1 MSSAVAQHSPVPEHH
16 RVGEELS
23 HRKILEVMTG
33 LLAALFT
40 AIISSTI
47 VATALPT
54 IMSDL
59 HGTQRQYTWVIT
71 SSLLAMTV
79 TTPIWGKLADLFD
92 KKVLI
97 QVAIITFVV
106 GSVGAGLSQSVAL
119 LMVCRAVQG
128 VAMGGLT
135 AMVQAIIGSII
146 APRQRGRYSGYMGA
160 TLGVATV
167 AGPLLGGLITDTWG
181 WRWCFYVCVPLAVI
195 ALILLQ
201 VTMKLPVRPRGQVRI
216 DYLGAVLVIIAAAL
230 PMLWVTFA
238 GSDYAWVSWQSAAF
252 VIGFLL
258 AAALAVIVE
267 LKVPQPMVPIRV
279 LRNRITALM
288 IVASIAVG
296 TGMFAATVFLTQY
309 FQLAAGHT
317 PTVAGL
323 MTIPL
328 IVAQMGTAVTAGQI
342 VTRTGRWKPV
352 MLVGSVLL
360 LVGLGGL
367 GLTNHHTAYWQVAV
381 FMALMGIGV
390 GSLIQNIVLAVQNT
404 VDVKDVGASSATI
417 SFFRSLGG
425 AVGVSVL
432 GAVLANQVQH
442 KIASGITQ
450 LGGGAAAKMSGG
462 GMGSD
467 LDIGDLPAP
476 VRSIVHNAYGDVF
489 GHIFLIAGIV
499 AIATLISVIAIK
511 EVPLRTTV
519 EMRPS
524 QEQPSGHAPEHAAV
538 HSEVSGDADGAHP
551 DDPAAARHAPTAVA
565 LDDLS
570 QRSGEGRT
578 HQSASATGLLSRRA
592 PSNPLTKAG
601 ESSVDSSPTNPTA
614 SEIATASGTS
624 SR

>member
-1 MSSAVAQHSPVPEHH
+1 MSSAVAQHSPAPEQH

-23 HRKILEVMTG
+23 HRKILEVMAG

-97 QVAIITFVV
+97 QVAIITFVI
-106 GSVGAGLSQSVAL
+106 GSVGAGVSQSVAL

-201 VTMKLPVRPRGQVRI
+201 VTMKLPVRPRGQVKI

-238 GSDYAWVSWQSAAF
+238 GDDYAWVSWQSGAF
-252 VIGFLL
+252 VAGFGL

-360 LVGLGGL
+360 LIGLGGL
-367 GLTNHHTAYWQVAV
+367 GMTNHNTAYWQVAI

-404 VDVKDVGASSATI
+404 VDVKDIGASSATI

-432 GAVLANQVQH
+432 GAILANQVH
-442 KIASGITQ
+442 DKITSGIKQ
-450 LGGGAAAKMSGG
+450 LGGAAAAKMQNGSG
-462 GMGSD
+462 GMGAN
-467 LDIGDLPAP
+467 LDIKDLPAP
-476 VRSIVHNAYGDVF
+476 VQTIVHNAYGDVF

-524 QEQPSGHAPEHAAV
+524 GHQPSGLAPEHAAAT
-538 HSEVSGDADGAHP
+538 SGGSTGADGVDADEQVP
-551 DDPAAARHAPTAVA
+551 IRHAHSAGPVTEF
-565 LDDLS
+565 
-570 QRSGEGRT
+570 RSEHNGDR
-578 HQSASATGLLSRRA
+578 S
-592 PSNPLTKAG
+592 
-601 ESSVDSSPTNPTA
+601 TA
-614 SEIATASGTS
+614 SVSAGAGDGLIHDGAQ
-624 SR
+624 